1 MTPRPGRYPA
11 RAAGRQP
18 YPLSRY
24 EFGLLPEPVRITTNK
39 LAERWVI
46 PPLLLAGLPHFTNRD
61 AAPALTTAAS
71 EGWP

>member
-46 PPLLLAGLPHFTNRD
+46 SPLLLAGLAHFINRD